1 MCDSITNGGPVSFM
15 SSGGGGSCPPANVI
29 IASNVL
35 STNGNVLCGN
45 IISGDGTFT
54 GNLYV
59 AGQIV
64 GNIIYSSINIS
75 GIANVSI
82 LQAGTVQAGIYFG
95 NGSGLSNLNASNL
108 SGSANLTSLNTT
120 SLSFQNA
127 ILSTNLPVFNA
138 AQGTWGSSSNVAQVT
153 VDQYGRVSAAAN
165 LAITSS
171 QWTTIHGNVA
181 YGNGVS
187 IGTISDPPPGSNL
200 YVLGTAN
207 IDTLNVST
215 LFANSFGLQT
225 LNVLGTSNL
234 NIVYGQAYYGNG
246 YGISNLNSSS
256 LVGNVSSANVALVV
270 SQPSQP
276 NITSV
281 GTLTGL
287 YSSGNITATY
297 FLGGGNAL
305 SNVQG
310 FSVSGNVA
318 SANVALVVSQPS
330 QPNITSVGTL
340 TSLNVS
346 GISNTSSL
354 VTPTANVGTLNVVSI
369 VNLASLTTNLLASV
383 ANVGTLNVSSISVS
397 GSTPTPGY
405 ALTTTGTGLAWSGA
419 VTSQW
424 TTVNSNVAYANGVS
438 IGTLSNPPPGSNLYV
453 NGTANVTSLNVSD
466 TLSINGAFV
475 SNSTNTTFLFDTL
488 TIPYLNTLSVLAQGT
503 SNMNVVNVTSLFVTT
518 NVFATRANVG
528 TLNVSTI
535 ETVSNL
541 IASVANVGTLN
552 VGTISNLSSLTT
564 NLIASVANV
573 GTLNVIS
580 ISNLNSLTTTNIY
593 STNINVSYTGNI
605 ANLFVTTANLATLNV
620 GSEFVTQLSAGN
632 VTVSNSITVSNLTVS
647 GNIIPVTQGNTYV
660 QGNVVVAGNVYSSL
674 GELGVGGSL
683 FFSLGAPYT
692 PGYFTGNVPMAGTQT
707 NKIQMSA
714 FTQQGTSTYIRTSAN
729 GCFKFTQTGV
739 YTLASNFLTNFNNI
753 LGIGIG
759 SNVIDY
765 GTRTDQTYLY
775 SLIPFIS
782 QNPTAILEAQFY
794 VSDLTK
800 YYYVD
805 AFSVDGVELQPTS
818 SPSGT
823 WISVAPLG
831 GVAAASQT
839 VVLSTLGNT
848 VMGQGTNYGAQITDY
863 YIGCSAGITVT
874 LPLGATLTAG
884 KQYVIK
890 DESGNATSSHIT
902 VASTSP
908 NLIDGSSTVIISIN
922 YASVTVYWTG
932 ARWSIV

>member
-82 LQAGTVQAGIYFG
+82 LQAETVQAGIYFG

-138 AQGTWGSSSNVAQVT
+138 AQGTWGSSSNASQVTIDQYGRVSGAANIAITSSQWTTVAGNVAYQNGVSIGTLSAPPTGSNLYVLGTANIDALNTTSLSFQNSILDTNLPILNTAQGTWGSSSNVAQVT

-310 FSVSGNVA
+310 SSVSGNVA
-318 SANVALVVSQPS
+318 SENVALVVSLPS

-340 TSLNVS
+340 T
-346 GISNTSSL
+346 
-354 VTPTANVGTLNVVSI
+354 
-369 VNLASLTTNLLASV
+369 
-383 ANVGTLNVSSISVS
+383 
-397 GSTPTPGY
+397 
-405 ALTTTGTGLAWSGA
+405 GL
-419 VTSQW
+419 
-424 TTVNSNVAYANGVS
+424 
-438 IGTLSNPPPGSNLYV
+438 
-453 NGTANVTSLNVSD
+453 
-466 TLSINGAFV
+466 
-475 SNSTNTTFLFDTL
+475 
-488 TIPYLNTLSVLAQGT
+488 
-503 SNMNVVNVTSLFVTT
+503 
-518 NVFATRANVG
+518 
-528 TLNVSTI
+528 
-535 ETVSNL
+535 
-541 IASVANVGTLN
+541 
-552 VGTISNLSSLTT
+552 
-564 NLIASVANV
+564 
-573 GTLNVIS
+573 
-580 ISNLNSLTTTNIY
+580 
-593 STNINVSYTGNI
+593 
-605 ANLFVTTANLATLNV
+605 
-620 GSEFVTQLSAGN
+620 
-632 VTVSNSITVSNLTVS
+632 
-647 GNIIPVTQGNTYV
+647 
-660 QGNVVVAGNVYSSL
+660 
-674 GELGVGGSL
+674 
-683 FFSLGAPYT
+683 
-692 PGYFTGNVPMAGTQT
+692 
-707 NKIQMSA
+707 
-714 FTQQGTSTYIRTSAN
+714 
-729 GCFKFTQTGV
+729 
-739 YTLASNFLTNFNNI
+739 
-753 LGIGIG
+753 
-759 SNVIDY
+759 
-765 GTRTDQTYLY
+765 
-775 SLIPFIS
+775 
-782 QNPTAILEAQFY
+782 
-794 VSDLTK
+794 
-800 YYYVD
+800 
-805 AFSVDGVELQPTS
+805 
-818 SPSGT
+818 
-823 WISVAPLG
+823 
-831 GVAAASQT
+831 
-839 VVLSTLGNT
+839 
-848 VMGQGTNYGAQITDY
+848 
-863 YIGCSAGITVT
+863 
-874 LPLGATLTAG
+874 
-884 KQYVIK
+884 
-890 DESGNATSSHIT
+890 
-902 VASTSP
+902 
-908 NLIDGSSTVIISIN
+908 
-922 YASVTVYWTG
+922 
-932 ARWSIV
+932 